1 MLFCV
6 ACLLFVEIVKKMLFC
21 SRLWQMKEVL
31 RWSVRSGAGLVWPS
45 GLAILQARTLDLCCA
60 RTTRGSSTPL
70 KCSSLVPACRYHST
84 YSHLFVW
91 VTSSDQ
97 LIDSIQSESICEEFV
112 TSVYDAL
119 FALFSLESKNYCFV
133 YLLFF
138 LSKLCLFY
146 INSSIASQS
155 TMMVRMWIKSTSH
168 TPSPCDSLS
177 SHPKWAV
184 TDAERTAAS
193 LMWVRVHVLTCL
205 SVNLHTSVTTN
216 PELNCNSGYF
226 RHINMILDHISL
238 CLTALKQA

>member
-1 MLFCV
+1 
-6 ACLLFVEIVKKMLFC
+6 
-21 SRLWQMKEVL
+21 MKEVL

-45 GLAILQARTLDLCCA
+45 GLAILQARTLALCCA

-119 FALFSLESKNYCFV
+119 FALFRLESKK
-133 YLLFF
+133 LLFCLSVF

-177 SHPKWAV
+177 SHPK
-184 TDAERTAAS
+184 
-193 LMWVRVHVLTCL
+193 
-205 SVNLHTSVTTN
+205 
-216 PELNCNSGYF
+216 
-226 RHINMILDHISL
+226 
-238 CLTALKQA
+238 